1 MSHEMAESDLLS
13 LFYIQFLVKF
23 QKFGT
28 KICVLIPAMEKKCEK
43 KIRGRVG
50 ILDSKKTPQ
59 KPI

>member
-43 KIRGRVG
+43 KLEGG
-50 ILDSKKTPQ
+50 LES
-59 KPI
+59 